1 MKGLLFLCACLLFV
15 GLLNMPIG
23 FYTFLRI
30 IVTIGAIAV
39 LIKEFEKGLN
49 FWILVF
55 VVIII
60 IFNPL
65 VPIYLNNKSA
75 WVPIDII
82 CGLLFLLKSYTQ
94 NQK

>member
-1 MKGLLFLCACLLFV
+1 MKRLLFLCSCLLFI
-15 GLLNMPIG
+15 GLLNLPTG

-39 LIKEFEKGLN
+39 LINEFEKGLN

-65 VPIYLNNKSA
+65 VPVYLNDKSA

-82 CGLLFLLKSYTQ
+82 CGLLFLLKSYTH

>member
-1 MKGLLFLCACLLFV
+1 MKGLLFLCSCLLFI
-15 GLLNMPIG
+15 GLLNLPTG

-39 LIKEFEKGLN
+39 LIKESEKGLN
-49 FWILVF
+49 FWILIF

-65 VPIYLNNKSA
+65 VPVYLNDKSA

-82 CGLLFLLKSYTQ
+82 CGLLFLLKSYTH

>member
-1 MKGLLFLCACLLFV
+1 MKGLLFLCSCLLFV
-15 GLLNMPIG
+15 GLLNLPTG

-30 IVTIGAIAV
+30 IVCIGSIAV
-39 LIKEFEKGLN
+39 LIMEFEKGLN

-55 VVIII
+55 VIITI
-60 IFNPL
+60 LFNPL
-65 VPIYLNNKSA
+65 VPVYLNDKSA

-82 CGLLFLLKSYTQ
+82 CGLLFLLKSYTH

>member
-1 MKGLLFLCACLLFV
+1 MKGLLFLCSCLLFI
-15 GLLNMPIG
+15 GLLNLPTG

-49 FWILVF
+49 FWILIF

-65 VPIYLNNKSA
+65 VPVYLNDKSA

-82 CGLLFLLKSYTQ
+82 CGLLFLLKSYTH